1 MARRRKDRETADSPS
16 VLQPDQQIEE
26 DAKDQPV
33 KDMRPGH
40 REETRGTRGPRFGY
54 WQVGGASRS
63 AIKRL
68 KKP

>member
-1 MARRRKDRETADSPS
+1 MARKRKDRKSESPPVPLREKEMARVQKS
-16 VLQPDQQIEE
+16 ELEKDLRPDHHEQT
-26 DAKDQPV
+26 
-33 KDMRPGH
+33 
-40 REETRGTRGPRFGY
+40 RETRGPRFGY

>member
-1 MARRRKDRETADSPS
+1 MARKRKDRKPEDRLS
-16 VLQPDQQIEE
+16 VPPPENEIERQVE
-26 DAKDQPV
+26 KDL
-33 KDMRPGH
+33 RPAH
-40 REETRGTRGPRFGY
+40 HEQTRETRGPRFGY

>member
-1 MARRRKDRETADSPS
+1 MAKKRRDRKLEERLQMPPETEMERVQKAKFEKDLRPAHQEQTRE
-16 VLQPDQQIEE
+16 
-26 DAKDQPV
+26 
-33 KDMRPGH
+33 
-40 REETRGTRGPRFGY
+40 TRGPRFGY

>member
-1 MARRRKDRETADSPS
+1 MARKRKDRKPEDRFS
-16 VLQPDQQIEE
+16 VPPAENEIDRVQKSELEKDLRPDHHEQ
-26 DAKDQPV
+26 
-33 KDMRPGH
+33 
-40 REETRGTRGPRFGY
+40 TRGTRGPRFGY

>member
-1 MARRRKDRETADSPS
+1 MARKRKDRKPEDRFS
-16 VLQPDQQIEE
+16 VPPAENEIEPIQKSELEKDLRPDHHEQ
-26 DAKDQPV
+26 
-33 KDMRPGH
+33 
-40 REETRGTRGPRFGY
+40 TRGTRGPRVGY

>member
-26 DAKDQPV
+26 DANDQPV